1 MNDYELHQ
9 QIGKLT
15 AAVAHVNDSVNIL
28 GSRMSELSD
37 KIGNIDR
44 KLDNTVQKDTFMRMG
59 FDYTQTEEHRKDNEW
74 LRSQR
79 KKSDSWRP
87 IVWNIVKAIT
97 TAAAIGFFTYI
108 WQSTTIQLK
117 GDLSH
122 YEQSK

>member
-1 MNDYELHQ
+1 
-9 QIGKLT
+9 
-15 AAVAHVNDSVNIL
+15 
-28 GSRMSELSD
+28 MSELSD

-59 FDYTQTEEHRKDNEW
+59 FDYTQTDEHRKDNEW
-74 LRSQR
+74 LRQQR

-87 IVWNIVKAIT
+87 VVWNIVKAVT
-97 TAAAIGFFTYI
+97 TAAVIALLTYV

-122 YEQSK
+122 YEQGK